1 MQSIFAEAPV
11 YEAKLTEAATAADL
25 FEGYRDGH
33 SHRVASVVDAIG
45 SVLGLDAH
53 DRFFLR
59 QAALARNCGEM
70 QMNRSYITLPRLLS
84 SEERLDLQRHPV
96 IGEQWCAKNG
106 LSQGVQLI
114 VRWHHEWW
122 NGGGYPDALEG
133 EQIPLAAR
141 ILRLVDTY
149 SALTENRAFR
159 EALTDETA
167 RQFVIEW
174 AGIEFD
180 PAVVR
185 AFLSLPVDE
194 VN

>member
-1 MQSIFAEAPV
+1 M
-11 YEAKLTEAATAADL
+11 EAATAADL

-106 LSQGVQLI
+106 LSRGVQLI

>member
-11 YEAKLTEAATAADL
+11 YEAKLMEAATAADL
-25 FEGYRDGH
+25 FEGYPDGH
-33 SHRVASVVDAIG
+33 SLRVASVVDSIG
-45 SVLGLDAH
+45 SVLGLESH

-59 QAALARNCGEM
+59 QAALARNTGEM
-70 QMNRSYITLPRLLS
+70 QMNRSYITLPRVLS
-84 SEERLDLQRHPV
+84 SDERLDLQRHPV
-96 IGEQWCAKNG
+96 IGEQWCAKKG
-106 LSQGVQLI
+106 LSRGVQLI

-141 ILRLVDTY
+141 ILRLADTY
-149 SALTENRAFR
+149 SALTEKRPFR
-159 EALTDETA
+159 EAMPDETA
-167 RQFVIEW
+167 RRFLIEW